1 MATFRVQVDLEKEN
15 RTVLTVKNNQAN
27 VNGKEKRLGMG
38 VLGQLSANVRENT
51 EKTVS
56 IISLTRANN

>member
-1 MATFRVQVDLEKEN
+1 
-15 RTVLTVKNNQAN
+15 
-27 VNGKEKRLGMG
+27 MG

-56 IISLTRANN
+56 IISLTRANNW